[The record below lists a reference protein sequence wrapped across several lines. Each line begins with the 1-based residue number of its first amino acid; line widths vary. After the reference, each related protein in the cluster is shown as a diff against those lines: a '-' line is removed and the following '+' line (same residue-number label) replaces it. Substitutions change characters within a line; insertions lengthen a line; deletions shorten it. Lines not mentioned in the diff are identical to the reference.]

1 MPCSVP
7 FCIVVVTVLCYVV
20 LWVVMLHLGLF
31 KCTIVTFLPSVWI
44 NLLFPHPTVA
54 DTHVA
59 HPLVR
64 AATVE
69 FHSTV
74 SERGAPS
81 FPTGRTG
88 GRDTEGTAQSS
99 APPYTARTRV
109 CTALPPTLVFSRT
122 PGYVLLSLWP
132 RSALFRLLERPPFT
146 IGSITERPTATR
158 CSPAQNIPGAHYGT
172 GSRF

>member
-1 MPCSVP
+1 ME
-7 FCIVVVTVLCYVV
+7 
-20 LWVVMLHLGLF
+20 GLA
-31 KCTIVTFLPSVWI
+31 SR
-44 NLLFPHPTVA
+44 HSH
-54 DTHVA
+54 THVA

-74 SERGAPS
+74 SERGAPL

-122 PGYVLLSLWP
+122 PSYVLLSLWP
-132 RSALFRLLERPPFT
+132 RSALFRLLERPPTASPLFT
-146 IGSITERPTATR
+146 ISSITECPTVTR

>member
-1 MPCSVP
+1 VGGSSHRRAAGEVRGAKRGTRADSDCTGRIAETEGVP
-7 FCIVVVTVLCYVV
+7 SR
-20 LWVVMLHLGLF
+20 H
-31 KCTIVTFLPSVWI
+31 S
-44 NLLFPHPTVA
+44 H
-54 DTHVA
+54 THVA

-132 RSALFRLLERPPFT
+132 RSALFRLLERPPTASPLFT
-146 IGSITERPTATR
+146 IGSITECPTATR

>member
-1 MPCSVP
+1 ME
-7 FCIVVVTVLCYVV
+7 
-20 LWVVMLHLGLF
+20 GLA
-31 KCTIVTFLPSVWI
+31 SR
-44 NLLFPHPTVA
+44 HSH
-54 DTHVA
+54 THVA

-132 RSALFRLLERPPFT
+132 HSALFRERSLLFHGVMYDKQEYRYW
-146 IGSITERPTATR
+146 TR
-158 CSPAQNIPGAHYGT
+158 EIIALQRRNEIKILPV
-172 GSRF
+172 SRARRRAPKEAISR